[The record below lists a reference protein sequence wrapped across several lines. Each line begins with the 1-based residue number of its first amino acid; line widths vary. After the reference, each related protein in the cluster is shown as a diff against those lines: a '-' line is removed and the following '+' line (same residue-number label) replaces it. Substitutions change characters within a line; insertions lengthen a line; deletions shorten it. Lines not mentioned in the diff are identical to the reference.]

1 MSVCAGCIESA
12 RDFMLKEKKVHEE
25 ALAIINQYTN
35 GDE

>member
-1 MSVCAGCIESA
+1 MSVCSYVDSA